1 MATLAHP
8 APRTIAP
15 PSAPPLTQRLGRVFI
30 YALLITV
37 GLILFTP
44 FILAFLGTFKTDAE
58 IIAWPPTFLPSEWH
72 VENWPRLWN
81 TDVGGLPRPAGAT
94 SLGLSAGVF
103 VFFVVFLLVGLSSG
117 DKNQKSLPRAIG
129 LPLSLALALAAGA
142 GSALYLRIRL
152 VENANPVLLWTVGI
166 AVTVF
171 ALIGVG
177 ILSMSQPDWRRVLL
191 AMVGALVVGLLM
203 TIVFERLAIQAGGG
217 RFVRW
222 LFNTALLSVIRAFV
236 MVIFCSMA
244 AYAFARMRFPGK
256 NLIFNFMLAS
266 MMIPSAVTLIPKY
279 VLIAKLGWVNTAYA
293 LIFPSIVDAFGI
305 FMLTQFLKAVPREER
320 KVAEPR
326 WRIEHAQIVDP
337 ADIPRF
343 AQLGVIPSMQPS
355 HAIGDLHFAPSRV
368 GVPRLAGA
376 YVWQTFIKSGVAV
389 AGGSDAPVER
399 GEPMIEFYAAV
410 ARKDQKGFSG
420 EGWHPEQAATREQ
433 ALKMFTIWPAFAA
446 FEEKIRG
453 SIEVGK
459 LADFTILSAD
469 IMKIP
474 EAEILKTRNVMTVI
488 GGEIV
493 YEAKP

>member
-1 MATLAHP
+1 MATLARP
-8 APRTIAP
+8 APRTISP

-37 GLILFTP
+37 GLVLFTP

-58 IIAWPPTFLPSEWH
+58 IIAWPPTFLPTEWH

-117 DKNQKSLPRAIG
+117 NEKQKSLPPAIG

-142 GSALYLRIRL
+142 GSALYLRVRL

-166 AVTVF
+166 AVTIF

-191 AMVGALVVGLLM
+191 AMVGALVVGLVM
-203 TIVFERLAIQAGGG
+203 TFVFERLAIQAGGG

-236 MVIFCSMA
+236 MVIFCSMS

-305 FMLTQFLKAVPREER
+305 FMLTQFLKAVPRELE
-320 KVAEPR
+320 E
-326 WRIEHAQIVDP
+326 
-337 ADIPRF
+337 
-343 AQLGVIPSMQPS
+343 
-355 HAIGDLHFAPSRV
+355 
-368 GVPRLAGA
+368 
-376 YVWQTFIKSGVAV
+376 
-389 AGGSDAPVER
+389 
-399 GEPMIEFYAAV
+399 
-410 ARKDQKGFSG
+410 
-420 EGWHPEQAATREQ
+420 
-433 ALKMFTIWPAFAA
+433 AA
-446 FEEKIRG
+446 FIDGASYFQIYKDVVLPLARPALLTLFIFQFQG
-453 SIEVGK
+453 MWNDFLPPLLYLNTPDMWVMNVALSVFQQQYTAQWNLTLVG
-459 LADFTILSAD
+459 AMLSA
-469 IMKIP
+469 
-474 EAEILKTRNVMTVI
+474 
-488 GGEIV
+488 IV
-493 YEAKP
+493 PLTIFFFFSRYYIEGVSYAGVKG